1 MLGLGTKHDLPTIL
15 IIDDDMVSREVMAT
29 VLTMSGFMVHTA
41 SDAMDALAI
50 LDAGSWAAEV
60 ILMDSQMPGLNGTAL
75 VEQLR
80 ARTKATIYAIS
91 GSKISDQL
99 IAAVD
104 GFLMKPFNVS
114 ALQALLEKRAMPAT
128 APELT
133 ADMPV
138 VNPEVLEQLREMMS
152 EASVREIYAAIV
164 SDLDKRM
171 ATLKTAI
178 ANKDVREV
186 RRIGHS
192 IKGGCGMAGALE
204 AAHLGSLLES
214 ESNQLDNSEAILKE
228 LHTAARNLQR
238 MLEAE
243 FPASR

>member
-1 MLGLGTKHDLPTIL
+1 
-15 IIDDDMVSREVMAT
+15 
-29 VLTMSGFMVHTA
+29 
-41 SDAMDALAI
+41 
-50 LDAGSWAAEV
+50 
-60 ILMDSQMPGLNGTAL
+60 
-75 VEQLR
+75 
-80 ARTKATIYAIS
+80 
-91 GSKISDQL
+91 
-99 IAAVD
+99 
-104 GFLMKPFNVS
+104 
-114 ALQALLEKRAMPAT
+114 
-128 APELT
+128 
-133 ADMPV
+133 MPV